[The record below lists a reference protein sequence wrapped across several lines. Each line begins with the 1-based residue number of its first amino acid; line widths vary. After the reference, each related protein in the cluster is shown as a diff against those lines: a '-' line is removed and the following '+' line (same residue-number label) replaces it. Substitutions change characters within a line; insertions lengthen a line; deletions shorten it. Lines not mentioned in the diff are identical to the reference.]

1 MKIYIRAT
9 GNISPQ
15 KTFGPVPFLA
25 EPVWYEGNRMRCI
38 EPDYKPLIDAK
49 MIRRMSRIIRMGV
62 AAAFGCLNEAG
73 CEMPEAIITGTAYGC
88 LEDTGVFLSKMVEQH
103 EELLSPTAFIQS
115 THNTVGAQI
124 ALMLRCRN
132 YNNTFVHRGLS
143 FESALLDAMLLMQE
157 QTVSNALVGGVDEI
171 TNI

>member
-1 MKIYIRAT
+1 
-9 GNISPQ
+9 
-15 KTFGPVPFLA
+15 
-25 EPVWYEGNRMRCI
+25 
-38 EPDYKPLIDAK
+38 
-49 MIRRMSRIIRMGV
+49 MGV

-157 QTVSNALVGGVDEI
+157 QTVSNALVGGVDAIRERVEGMARI
-171 TNI
+171 SGDFVSFATDDRAGTLAERGEYAKKNSCFQTVRGLLVFFYRH